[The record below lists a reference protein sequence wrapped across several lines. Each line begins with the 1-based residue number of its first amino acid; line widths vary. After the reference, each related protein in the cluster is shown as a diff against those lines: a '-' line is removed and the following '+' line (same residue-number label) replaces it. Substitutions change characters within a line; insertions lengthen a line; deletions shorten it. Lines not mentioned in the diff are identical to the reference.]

1 MPAPVANHV
10 PDPAA
15 LAPAA
20 LRAELSASEQRY
32 LGRAYVVLKN
42 PVSLSYSRLLRPHY
56 LAARRFDG
64 RTTLGAVATALAR
77 EDAYWRALSPA
88 RAVEELN
95 QLARQLALA
104 GALLT
109 SGQSAL
115 RRIEAVRGQR
125 KRFRLDAAVGSILF
139 IKRSLFDPDRLL
151 ARMLP
156 WFGWVYTRGFVA
168 AFVLGWLATGWL
180 LGHRGSELARQGA
193 SFFTLQNLALTWVTF
208 LGIKTIH
215 EFGHGLTCKRFGG
228 EVHEMG
234 VLLIMFTPY
243 LYCNVS
249 DSWVLPDKRQR
260 ILITAAGIFVEMTLA
275 LVAAWVWLATQPGLV
290 HQIAFNTIFTCTVST
305 VLFNANPL
313 LKYDG
318 YYMLSDA
325 LEVPNLKA
333 KSNAAATAWAQRWLL
348 GLRRTATGVFGHEV
362 RPLFGLYAV
371 VSYLY
376 GWLILYRISTH
387 LFDALAPYGLDFLSR
402 TYVGLFLFTGL
413 ALPMHRLIK
422 STAANPAARAAAG
435 RRLMRLAALLAVALV
450 GSAFLPWGDRI
461 KRGVV
466 LEQAGIEPIAAR
478 APGFVREVF
487 VRDGERVRAGQPLAR
502 LESFELAGEVD
513 DLALQAAGYEV
524 QRRSALADPVD
535 AVRGSAASFARLKAE
550 TDLQLAHKR
559 WLLGEC
565 TLRAPRDGVV
575 RGVELTNLVGQYLA
589 RGRTVCELG
598 AADTYRAVISLD
610 ESEARRVAVGQPV
623 AVRLGARSG
632 ETWTGTI
639 TAAPVSSLTRLTLP
653 ASASVAGGDVPAQAN
668 AQGALEPSVGHYEA
682 ETLLRDPGGER
693 LRAGLMGRARI
704 EVGRTTLGRWLW
716 ERALDLVNPGLR
728 L

>member
-1 MPAPVANHV
+1 MSPAVA

-20 LRAELSASEQRY
+20 LRAEFSAVEQRY

-42 PVSLSYSRLLRPHY
+42 PVSLTYFRLLRPHY

-64 RTTLGAVATALAR
+64 RTALGVLAASLAK
-77 EDAYWRALSPA
+77 EDAHWRALSPE
-88 RAVEELN
+88 RAVDELN
-95 QLARQLALA
+95 QLARQLAMS

-109 SGQSAL
+109 SGHSAL
-115 RRIEAVRGQR
+115 RRIEAVKGQR
-125 KRFRLDAAVGSILF
+125 KKFRLDALVGSILF
-139 IKRSLFDPDRLL
+139 IKKSLYDPDRLL

-156 WFGWVYTRGFVA
+156 WFDWVYTRGFVA
-168 AFVLGWLATGWL
+168 AFVLGWLTTGWL
-180 LGHRGSELARQGA
+180 LGHRWDELAQQGA
-193 SFFTLQNLALTWVTF
+193 NFFTLQNLALTWVTF

-249 DSWVLPDKRQR
+249 DSWVLPEKRKR

-275 LVAAWVWLATQPGLV
+275 LGAAWIWLATQPGLV

-348 GLRRTATGVFGHEV
+348 GLRRATAGVFGHEIS
-362 RPLFGLYAV
+362 PLFGVYAV
-371 VSYLY
+371 VSYVY
-376 GWLILYRISTH
+376 GWLILFRISTH

-402 TYVGLFLFTGL
+402 TYVGLFLFTGV
-413 ALPMHRLIK
+413 ALPMSRLIK
-422 STAANPAARAAAG
+422 STAANPVARAAAG
-435 RRLMRLAALLAVALV
+435 RRLTQMAFILALAVV
-450 GSAFLPWGDRI
+450 GSGFLPWRDRV

-466 LEQAGIEPIAAR
+466 LEQADVEPIAAR

-487 VRDGERVRAGQPLAR
+487 VRDGERVRAGQALAR
-502 LESFELAGEVD
+502 LENNELAGDVD
-513 DLALQAAGYEV
+513 DLEFQAAGYEV
-524 QRRSALADPVD
+524 QRRAALADPVD
-535 AVRGSAASFARLKAE
+535 AVRSSAAVFARLKAE

-559 WLLGEC
+559 WQLGEC

-575 RGVELTNLVGQYLA
+575 RGGELQNLVGQFVA
-589 RGRTVCELG
+589 RGRTFCELG

-610 ESEARRVAVGQPV
+610 ESQARRVVLGQPV
-623 AVRLGARSG
+623 SVRLGARSG

-639 TAAPVSSLTRLTLP
+639 TTAPVSSLARLTL
-653 ASASVAGGDVPAQAN
+653 AGSANVAGGDVPAQPN
-668 AQGALEPSVGHYEA
+668 AAGVIEPSVGHYEA
-682 ETLLRDPGGER
+682 ETLLHDPSGER

-704 EVGRTTLGRWLW
+704 EVGRTTLGHWLW
-716 ERALDLVNPGLR
+716 ERTLDLVNPGLR